1 MINFLLGMLFILVCL
16 PVIENLNTLLAN
28 RVQLSSYRTTKKI
41 YEIKKQLSE
50 IGVMEQ
56 QEQHKNP
63 FGFQAPDCV
72 GYEIDNGE
80 EYAGEDE
87 DI

>member
-1 MINFLLGMLFILVCL
+1 
-16 PVIENLNTLLAN
+16 
-28 RVQLSSYRTTKKI
+28 
-41 YEIKKQLSE
+41 
-50 IGVMEQ
+50 MEQ